1 MEIQLRLIECLPIMQ
16 KALSSAPSTTQTRYG
31 GAHLQ
36 SQHPGGE
43 GRRTGSSELSLATI
57 CLITDG
63 VRKNCS
69 QGLEVS
75 SVVFKD
81 GFLGPG
87 TVETDGCCNYGM
99 VLVKNPVH
107 RLSEWLRAPQMQ
119 PLSPQSSQ
127 GWDFPCVW
135 TCCCGLPRFQKGEK
149 LN

>member
-1 MEIQLRLIECLPIMQ
+1 MPIVQ

-36 SQHPGGE
+36 SQHLGG
-43 GRRTGSSELSLATI
+43 GDRKTGSSELSLATV
-57 CLITDG
+57 CLITDA
-63 VRKNCS
+63 VRKSCS

-87 TVETDGCCNYGM
+87 TVETDDCCHYGM

-107 RLSEWLRAPQMQ
+107 RLSEWLRAP
-119 PLSPQSSQ
+119 
-127 GWDFPCVW
+127 
-135 TCCCGLPRFQKGEK
+135 
-149 LN
+149 